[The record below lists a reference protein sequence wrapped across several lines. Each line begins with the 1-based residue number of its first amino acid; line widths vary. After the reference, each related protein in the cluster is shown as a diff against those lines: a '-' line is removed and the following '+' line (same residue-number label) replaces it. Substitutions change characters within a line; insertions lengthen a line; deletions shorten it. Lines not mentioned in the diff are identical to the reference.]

1 MIRTR
6 INRLVEKHG
15 EALIVTAAATLLFV
29 TLAIIYWYSYSSIKK
44 SISRNAE
51 SELRESSLK
60 VNNVV
65 SVMELALRNNVWA
78 VPKSANSIK
87 QVEEM
92 VVHVVEDNLHV
103 MGCGVAYRPE
113 LNNGQQMGVFAYDV
127 ELHEVRLH
135 EA

>member
-51 SELRESSLK
+51 SELREKIRS
-60 VNNVV
+60 
-65 SVMELALRNNVWA
+65 AL
-78 VPKSANSIK
+78 
-87 QVEEM
+87 E
-92 VVHVVEDNLHV
+92 
-103 MGCGVAYRPE
+103 
-113 LNNGQQMGVFAYDV
+113 
-127 ELHEVRLH
+127 
-135 EA
+135 

>member
-15 EALIVTAAATLLFV
+15 EALIVTAAAMVSFRRWLSSTGIHTL
-29 TLAIIYWYSYSSIKK
+29 SIKK

-92 VVHVVEDNLHV
+92 VVYVVEDNLHV
-103 MGCGVAYRPE
+103 MGCGVAYRP
-113 LNNGQQMGVFAYDV
+113 GVEQRTADGC
-127 ELHEVRLH
+127 LCL
-135 EA
+135 